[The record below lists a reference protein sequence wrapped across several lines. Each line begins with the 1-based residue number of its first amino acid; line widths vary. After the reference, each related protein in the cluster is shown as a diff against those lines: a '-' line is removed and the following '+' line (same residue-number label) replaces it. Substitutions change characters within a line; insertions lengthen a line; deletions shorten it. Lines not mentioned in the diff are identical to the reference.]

1 MSFRSSE
8 VAPVAVGAADECGFG
23 FTASLGSQD
32 HTAFF
37 SSETYLL

>member
-1 MSFRSSE
+1 VSFRSSE
-8 VAPVAVGAADECGFG
+8 AAPVAVGAADESFG

-37 SSETYLL
+37 Q